1 MTKCE
6 KCGGPMVALF
16 TSEACARECDVVATS
31 RTPNLNISF
40 KIGDVEVAC
49 EPDTDDYI
57 SIEWV
62 P

>member
-16 TSEACARECDVVATS
+16 TSEACARECDVAPPK
-31 RTPNLNISF
+31 TPDLHISF
-40 KIGDVEVAC
+40 KIGDVKVEC
-49 EPDTDDYI
+49 EPDTDGYI
-57 SIEWV
+57 SIGWV